1 MGYCGWCFQ
10 SLYRSVL
17 HITALLTNK
26 NPGLAL
32 EVVVKGEIFEVNK
45 RRKES
50 SAETAGQTGGKA
62 LLFFFYYYFVQYST
76 HLSSIRKTT
85 IEKFDPTANINW
97 TAR

>member
-1 MGYCGWCFQ
+1 M
-10 SLYRSVL
+10 
-17 HITALLTNK
+17 HITPLLTNK
-26 NPGLAL
+26 NPGSAL

-62 LLFFFYYYFVQYST
+62 LLFLFYFVQYST